1 MKFFGHPVRSF
12 NMEITNKCTL
22 ACPACDRTGNAWVR
36 KNLTELPLDLVHR
49 LFPDSERERFV
60 GIKIN
65 LCGSFGD
72 CIYHSRF
79 HDIVRHFK
87 DVGCVLHVETNGS
100 HRPPEWWEKTC
111 DLLREEDEITFSVD
125 GLQDTNHIYR
135 INSRWEDIYAA
146 MKVCARRV
154 RVHWKFIVFR
164 HNEHQLEEAKR
175 LAKDLGVREI
185 TFKKSARFFAADPLA
200 PQADEFIGTVARNR
214 QKIRALLAQGLPQEE
229 LDQQVSI
236 QPKCIAGRSLAI
248 TATGYFFPC
257 TSCEGSDAD
266 SWFQQHQERVS
277 LRDRPLEEILTG
289 PQWGEL
295 QKLWERAS
303 QAPKVCFRTC
313 GVHRDF
319 QRAYAEESRS
329 ARPHKPEDAVSITL
343 SD

>member
-1 MKFFGHPVRSF
+1 
-12 NMEITNKCTL
+12 MEITNKCTL
-22 ACPACDRTGNAWVR
+22 ACPACDRTGNAWVK
-36 KNLTELPLDLVHR
+36 KNLTELPLDLVQR
-49 LFPDSERERFV
+49 LFPVSERERFA

-65 LCGSFGD
+65 LCGAFGD

-79 HDIVRHFK
+79 HDIVRHLKEAGFA
-87 DVGCVLHVETNGS
+87 LHVETNGS
-100 HRPPEWWEKTC
+100 YRSPEWWEKTC

-146 MKVCARRV
+146 MKVCAPRV

-175 LAKDLGVREI
+175 LAKELGVQEI
-185 TFKKSARFFAADPLA
+185 TFKKSARFHAIDPLA
-200 PQADEFIGTVARNR
+200 PQADDFIGTVTRNR
-214 QKIRALLAQGLPQEE
+214 QKVRALLAEGLSVEE

-257 TSCEGSDAD
+257 TSCEGSEAD
-266 SWFQQHQERVS
+266 SWFHQHQEGFS

-289 PQWGEL
+289 PHWSEL
-295 QKLWERAS
+295 QKLWERTS
-303 QAPKVCFRTC
+303 QAPRVCLRTC

-319 QRAYAEESRS
+319 QRAYAEDSRS
-329 ARPHKPEDAVSITL
+329 ARPHKPEDAVSFNL
-343 SD
+343 SK